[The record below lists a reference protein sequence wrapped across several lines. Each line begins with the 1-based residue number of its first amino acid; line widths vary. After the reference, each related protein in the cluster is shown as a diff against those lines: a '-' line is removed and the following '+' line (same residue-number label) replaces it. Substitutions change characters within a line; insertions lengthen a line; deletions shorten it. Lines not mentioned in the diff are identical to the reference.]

1 MISAVTEACQV
12 LWEPQGKDMIWSGGE
27 MSWRLLEHVPQ
38 LLTFVGQAGGQW
50 AQEEE
55 TDGKDL

>member
-1 MISAVTEACQV
+1 MTEACQV
-12 LWEPQGKDMIWSGGE
+12 LWQPQGKDMIWSGDE